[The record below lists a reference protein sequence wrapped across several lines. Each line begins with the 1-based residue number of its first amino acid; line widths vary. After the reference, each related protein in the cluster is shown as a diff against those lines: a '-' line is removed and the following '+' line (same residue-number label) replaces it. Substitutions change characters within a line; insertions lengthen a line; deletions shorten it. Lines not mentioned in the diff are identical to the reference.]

1 MAISVPS
8 IKDVVDLADQIGI
21 IKAFKSKLVSQ
32 SDPALDQLTT
42 VLDEISKIFNA
53 MNIEITK
60 YLSLWFDA
68 SDQESVQ
75 KERSLLLSMEEGQMK
90 LEMFET
96 REHCAKITNIYDKY
110 LNPWLRRI
118 LSSDEQELVGRVFR
132 ELRGFDSKMVDAIE
146 KLAKW
151 LIDNAAETLDLVDS
165 GQYQEANEFIKNKRK
180 EIQPMRILISERIQ
194 DLYRLQAEFINV
206 SGAL

>member
-1 MAISVPS
+1 
-8 IKDVVDLADQIGI
+8 
-21 IKAFKSKLVSQ
+21 
-32 SDPALDQLTT
+32 
-42 VLDEISKIFNA
+42 
-53 MNIEITK
+53 
-60 YLSLWFDA
+60 
-68 SDQESVQ
+68 
-75 KERSLLLSMEEGQMK
+75 MEEGQMK

-96 REHCAKITNIYDKY
+96 RAHCAKITNIYDKY

-165 GQYQEANEFIKNKRK
+165 GQYQEVNEFIKNKRK
-180 EIQPMRILISERIQ
+180 EYKIFI
-194 DLYRLQAEFINV
+194 DYRPN
-206 SGAL
+206 S

>member
-32 SDPALDQLTT
+32 PDPALDQLTT

-90 LEMFET
+90 LEMLET
-96 REHCAKITNIYDKY
+96 RGHCAKITNIYDKY

-194 DLYRLQAEFINV
+194 DLYRLQAEFISV

>member
-1 MAISVPS
+1 
-8 IKDVVDLADQIGI
+8 
-21 IKAFKSKLVSQ
+21 
-32 SDPALDQLTT
+32 
-42 VLDEISKIFNA
+42 

-96 REHCAKITNIYDKY
+96 RGHCAKITNIYDKY

-180 EIQPMRILISERIQ
+180 EIQPMRILITERIQ
-194 DLYRLQAEFINV
+194 DLYRLQAEFISV

>member
-1 MAISVPS
+1 MVIPVPS
-8 IKDVVDLADQIGI
+8 IKDVTELADQIGI
-21 IKAFKSKLVSQ
+21 IKAFKSKLVRQ
-32 SDPALDQLTT
+32 PDPALDQLTT
-42 VLDEISKIFNA
+42 VLDEISKIFIA
-53 MNIEITK
+53 MNSEITK

-75 KERSLLLSMEEGQMK
+75 EERSLLVSMEDGQMK
-90 LEMFET
+90 IEMSET
-96 REHCAKITNIYDKY
+96 RGHCAKITNIYDKY

-118 LSSDEQELVGRVFR
+118 LSSDEQELVESIFK

-151 LIDNAAETLDLVDS
+151 LTDNAAETLNLVDS

-180 EIQPMRILISERIQ
+180 EIQPVRILISERIH
-194 DLYRLQAEFINV
+194 DLYRLQAEFISV

>member
-1 MAISVPS
+1 MVIPVPS
-8 IKDVVDLADQIGI
+8 IKDVADLADQIGI
-21 IKAFKSKLVSQ
+21 IKAFKSKLVRQ
-32 SDPALDQLTT
+32 PDPALDQLTT
-42 VLDEISKIFNA
+42 VLDEISKIFIA
-53 MNIEITK
+53 MNSEITK

-75 KERSLLLSMEEGQMK
+75 EERSLLVSMEEGQMK
-90 LEMFET
+90 TEMSAT
-96 REHCAKITNIYDKY
+96 RGRCAKITNIYDKY

-118 LSSDEQELVGRVFR
+118 LSSDEQELVESVFK

-151 LIDNAAETLDLVDS
+151 LTDNAAETLNLVDS

-180 EIQPMRILISERIQ
+180 EIQPVRILISERIH
-194 DLYRLQAEFINV
+194 DLYRLQAEFISV
-206 SGAL
+206 SDAL